1 MKKKLS
7 LAFAIIVILSV
18 VFFPMTT
25 THRISGDGDI
35 LTPQK
40 EKVGTC
46 KLEIEIKEVS
56 SLLFCYK
63 KSFTFAIDDNFVE
76 EFETTSYSEADKI
89 CFISQM
95 YYNNETNEMCVA
107 SLTYPGDLSYAILN
121 LGENYYF
128 INNGANIAHSELPIS
143 LIPI

>member
-40 EKVGTC
+40 EKIGTC
-46 KLEIEIKEVS
+46 ELEIEIKEV
-56 SLLFCYK
+56 
-63 KSFTFAIDDNFVE
+63 
-76 EFETTSYSEADKI
+76 
-89 CFISQM
+89 
-95 YYNNETNEMCVA
+95 
-107 SLTYPGDLSYAILN
+107 
-121 LGENYYF
+121 
-128 INNGANIAHSELPIS
+128 
-143 LIPI
+143 

>member
-56 SLLFCYK
+56 SLLFRYK

-76 EFETTSYSEADKI
+76 EFETTSNSETDKI

-95 YYNNETNEMCVA
+95 YYNNETDEMCVA

-121 LGENYYF
+121 LGANYYM
-128 INNGANIAHSELPIS
+128 
-143 LIPI
+143 LIGFSQQPPQFP

>member
-1 MKKKLS
+1 MKKKIV
-7 LAFAIIVILSV
+7 LAIAIIVILSV

-46 KLEIEIKEVS
+46 ELEIEIKEVS

-63 KSFTFAIDDNFVE
+63 KSFTFAVDDNFVE

-89 CFISQM
+89 CLISQM
-95 YYNNETNEMCVA
+95 YYNNETDEMSVA

-121 LGENYYF
+121 LGANYYF
-128 INNGANIAHSELPIS
+128 INNGANISHSELPIS
-143 LIPI
+143 

>member
-1 MKKKLS
+1 MKKKIV
-7 LAFAIIVILSV
+7 LAIAIIVVLSV

-25 THRISGDGDI
+25 THSISGDGDI

-40 EKVGTC
+40 EKIGTC

-76 EFETTSYSEADKI
+76 EFETTSHSEADKI
-89 CFISQM
+89 CLISQM
-95 YYNNETNEMCVA
+95 YYSNETDEMSVA

-121 LGENYYF
+121 LGANYYF
-128 INNGANIAHSELPIS
+128 INNGANISHSELPIS
-143 LIPI
+143 

>member
-1 MKKKLS
+1 MKKKLA
-7 LAFAIIVILSV
+7 LAIAIIVVLFI

-35 LTPQK
+35 LTHQK

-76 EFETTSYSEADKI
+76 DFETTSYSEADKI
-89 CFISQM
+89 CLFSQM
-95 YYNNETNEMCVA
+95 YYDENANEM
-107 SLTYPGDLSYAILN
+107 SLVSLIYPNDLSYAVLN
-121 LGENYYF
+121 LDANYYF
-128 INNGANIAHSELPIS
+128 INNGANISHSELPVT
-143 LIPI
+143 

>member
-1 MKKKLS
+1 MKKKLA
-7 LAFAIIVILSV
+7 LVIAIIVVLSV

-25 THRISGDGDI
+25 AHRISGDGDI

-63 KSFTFAIDDNFVE
+63 KSFTFAVDDNFVE
-76 EFETTSYSEADKI
+76 EFETTSHSEADEI
-89 CFISQM
+89 YLISQM
-95 YYNNETNEMCVA
+95 YYEKEADKMNLA
-107 SLTYPGDLSYAILN
+107 SLIYPNDLSYAVLN
-121 LGENYYF
+121 LDANYYF
-128 INNGANIAHSELPIS
+128 IDNGANISHSELPIS
-143 LIPI
+143 